1 MSATTIFIIIVI
13 GFFIF
18 RTISKFRSELKEDN
32 QELQK
37 QNLEDKFRYLI
48 DGLNEYCYQGQG
60 KITKIDNQTLSI
72 YKENSCQ
79 IVNLLYG
86 TGILTIT
93 WKFKYFQQEMTYKR
107 NLNNAR
113 QPSTEW
119 QKNSLNLVIS
129 EFLEQYKK
137 HEEKVNSSRIISKKL
152 SDFGLS
158 EENYKKAKDFLK

>member
-1 MSATTIFIIIVI
+1 MSGTTIFIIIVI

-60 KITKIDNQTLSI
+60 KITKIDKQTLSI

-119 QKNSLNLVIS
+119 QKNALNLVIS

-137 HEEKVNSSRIISKKL
+137 HEEKVNSSGIISEKL
-152 SDFGLS
+152 SDFGLN